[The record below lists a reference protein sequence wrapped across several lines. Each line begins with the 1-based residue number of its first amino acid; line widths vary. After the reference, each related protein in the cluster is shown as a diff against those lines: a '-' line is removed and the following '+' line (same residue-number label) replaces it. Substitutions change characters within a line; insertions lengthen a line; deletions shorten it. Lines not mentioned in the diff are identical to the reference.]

1 MNSLIENFLDFVS
14 YEKGLSKNTQ
24 LSYRNDLLKFS
35 NYLTKKKILSLNSLN
50 RNDIRNYLLKLKSDG
65 LKPSTISRHIVSI
78 RKFFEYLLQEGLI
91 SEDPSALIHSP
102 KIWKNI
108 PETLSVNEVTTLLS
122 YISSL
127 KNYRHAFRDKVM
139 VELSYA
145 CGLRVSELVNLKLNS
160 IYFEESYIQVTGKGQ
175 KDRLIPIN
183 KSTLII
189 IDEYIKTERL
199 KYNID
204 DSHLFLSQHKK
215 FLTRQRIWQIIKK
228 HIKNAGITKNI
239 SPHTLRHSFATHL
252 LENGGTLRA
261 IQEML
266 GHSNISTTEIY
277 THNEKIDL
285 KIFMKNFIQEPK
297 KKFNKSVK

>member
-35 NYLTKKKILSLNSLN
+35 NYLTKKKILNLNSLN

-65 LKPSTISRHIVSI
+65 LKPSSISRHIVSI

-127 KNYRHAFRDKVM
+127 KNYKHAFRDKVM
-139 VELSYA
+139 IELSYA

-204 DSHLFLSQHKK
+204 DNHLFLSQHRK

-228 HIKNAGITKNI
+228 HIKNAGIIKNI

-277 THNEKIDL
+277 THIEKNRL
-285 KIFMKNFIQEPK
+285 KNIHE
-297 KKFNKSVK
+297 KFHPRA

>member
-35 NYLTKKKILSLNSLN
+35 NYLTKKKILNLNSLN
-50 RNDIRNYLLKLKSDG
+50 RNDIRNYLLKLKSDD

-139 VELSYA
+139 IELSYA

-204 DSHLFLSQHKK
+204 DNHLFLSQHRK

-228 HIKNAGITKNI
+228 HIKNAGIIKNI

-277 THNEKIDL
+277 THIEKNRL
-285 KIFMKNFIQEPK
+285 KNIHE
-297 KKFNKSVK
+297 KFHPRA

>member
-35 NYLTKKKILSLNSLN
+35 NYLTKKKILNLNSLN

-65 LKPSTISRHIVSI
+65 LKPSSISRHIVSI

-139 VELSYA
+139 IELSYA

-204 DSHLFLSQHKK
+204 DNHLFLSQHKK

-228 HIKNAGITKNI
+228 HIKNAGIIKNI

-277 THNEKIDL
+277 THIEKNRL
-285 KIFMKNFIQEPK
+285 KNIHE
-297 KKFNKSVK
+297 KFHPRA

>member
-65 LKPSTISRHIVSI
+65 LKPSSISRHIVSI

-160 IYFEESYIQVTGKGQ
+160 IYFEESYIHVTGKGQ

-204 DSHLFLSQHKK
+204 DNHLFLSQHKK

-277 THNEKIDL
+277 THIEKNRL
-285 KIFMKNFIQEPK
+285 KNIHE
-297 KKFNKSVK
+297 KFHPRA

>member
-35 NYLTKKKILSLNSLN
+35 NYLTKKKILNLNSLN

-65 LKPSTISRHIVSI
+65 LKPSSISRHIVSI

-277 THNEKIDL
+277 THIEKNRL
-285 KIFMKNFIQEPK
+285 KNIHE
-297 KKFNKSVK
+297 KFHPRA

>member
-1 MNSLIENFLDFVS
+1 MVASKKHIPKTLHNNKIEKKLMVLLSS
-14 YEKGLSKNTQ
+14 Y
-24 LSYRNDLLKFS
+24 FW
-35 NYLTKKKILSLNSLN
+35 
-50 RNDIRNYLLKLKSDG
+50 
-65 LKPSTISRHIVSI
+65 
-78 RKFFEYLLQEGLI
+78 FFEYLLQEGLI

-277 THNEKIDL
+277 THIEKNRL
-285 KIFMKNFIQEPK
+285 KNIHE
-297 KKFNKSVK
+297 KFHPRA

>member
-35 NYLTKKKILSLNSLN
+35 NYFTKKKILNLNSLN

-65 LKPSTISRHIVSI
+65 LKPSSISRHIVSI

-139 VELSYA
+139 IELSYA

-199 KYNID
+199 KYNIND
-204 DSHLFLSQHKK
+204 NHLFLSQHKK

-228 HIKNAGITKNI
+228 HIKNAGIIKNI

-277 THNEKIDL
+277 THIEKNRL
-285 KIFMKNFIQEPK
+285 KNIHE
-297 KKFNKSVK
+297 KFHPRA

>member
-35 NYLTKKKILSLNSLN
+35 NYLMKKKILNLNSLN

-65 LKPSTISRHIVSI
+65 LKPSSISRHIVSI

-139 VELSYA
+139 IELSYA

-204 DSHLFLSQHKK
+204 DNHLFLSQHKK
-215 FLTRQRIWQIIKK
+215 LLTRQRIWQIIKK
-228 HIKNAGITKNI
+228 HIKNAGIIKNI
-239 SPHTLRHSFATHL
+239 SPHTLRHSL
-252 LENGGTLRA
+252 QL
-261 IQEML
+261 
-266 GHSNISTTEIY
+266 
-277 THNEKIDL
+277 
-285 KIFMKNFIQEPK
+285 IF
-297 KKFNKSVK
+297 

>member
-35 NYLTKKKILSLNSLN
+35 NYLTKKKILNLNSLN

-65 LKPSTISRHIVSI
+65 LKPSSISRHIVSI

-139 VELSYA
+139 IELSYA

-204 DSHLFLSQHKK
+204 NHHLFLSQHKK

-228 HIKNAGITKNI
+228 HIKNAGIIKNI

-277 THNEKIDL
+277 THIEKNRL
-285 KIFMKNFIQEPK
+285 KNIHE
-297 KKFNKSVK
+297 KFHPRA

>member
-35 NYLTKKKILSLNSLN
+35 NYLTKKKILNLNSLN
-50 RNDIRNYLLKLKSDG
+50 RNDIRNYLLKLKSDD
-65 LKPSTISRHIVSI
+65 LKPSSISRHIVSI

-139 VELSYA
+139 IELSYA

-204 DSHLFLSQHKK
+204 DNHLFLSQHKK

-228 HIKNAGITKNI
+228 HIKNAGIIKNI

-277 THNEKIDL
+277 THIEKNRL
-285 KIFMKNFIQEPK
+285 KKIHERFHPIA
-297 KKFNKSVK
+297 

>member
-35 NYLTKKKILSLNSLN
+35 NYLTKKKILNLNSLN

-65 LKPSTISRHIVSI
+65 LKPSSISRHIVSI

-139 VELSYA
+139 IELSYA

-199 KYNID
+199 KYNIND
-204 DSHLFLSQHKK
+204 NHLFLSQHKK

-228 HIKNAGITKNI
+228 HIKNAGIIKNI

-277 THNEKIDL
+277 THIEKNRL
-285 KIFMKNFIQEPK
+285 KNIHE
-297 KKFNKSVK
+297 KFHPRA

>member
-35 NYLTKKKILSLNSLN
+35 NYLTKKKILNLNSLN

-65 LKPSTISRHIVSI
+65 LKPSSISRHIVSI

-139 VELSYA
+139 IELSYA

-204 DSHLFLSQHKK
+204 NNHLFLSQHRK

-228 HIKNAGITKNI
+228 HIKNAGIIKNI

-277 THNEKIDL
+277 THIEKNRL
-285 KIFMKNFIQEPK
+285 KNIHE
-297 KKFNKSVK
+297 KFHPRA

>member
-35 NYLTKKKILSLNSLN
+35 NYLTKKKILNLNSLN
-50 RNDIRNYLLKLKSDG
+50 RNDIRDYLLKLKSDG
-65 LKPSTISRHIVSI
+65 LKPSSISRHIVSI

-139 VELSYA
+139 IELSYA

-204 DSHLFLSQHKK
+204 DNHLFLSQHRK

-228 HIKNAGITKNI
+228 HIKNAGIIKNI

-277 THNEKIDL
+277 THLDSDYLRSNLVEYH
-285 KIFMKNFIQEPK
+285 PRA
-297 KKFNKSVK
+297 

>member
-35 NYLTKKKILSLNSLN
+35 NYLTKKKILNLNSLN
-50 RNDIRNYLLKLKSDG
+50 RNDIRDYLLKLKSDG
-65 LKPSTISRHIVSI
+65 LKPSSISRHIVSI

-139 VELSYA
+139 IELSYA

-204 DSHLFLSQHKK
+204 DNHLFLSQHRK

-228 HIKNAGITKNI
+228 HIKNAGIIKNI

-277 THNEKIDL
+277 THIEKNRL
-285 KIFMKNFIQEPK
+285 KNIHE
-297 KKFNKSVK
+297 KFHPRA

>member
-35 NYLTKKKILSLNSLN
+35 NYLTKKKILNLNSLN
-50 RNDIRNYLLKLKSDG
+50 RNDIRNYLLKLKSDD
-65 LKPSTISRHIVSI
+65 LKPSSISRHIVSI

-139 VELSYA
+139 IELSYA

-204 DSHLFLSQHKK
+204 DNHLFLSQHRK

-228 HIKNAGITKNI
+228 HIKNAGIIKNI

-277 THNEKIDL
+277 THIEKNRL
-285 KIFMKNFIQEPK
+285 KNIHE
-297 KKFNKSVK
+297 KFHPRA

>member
-35 NYLTKKKILSLNSLN
+35 NYLTKKKILNLNSLN

-65 LKPSTISRHIVSI
+65 LKPSSISRHIVSI

-108 PETLSVNEVTTLLS
+108 PETLSVDEVTTLLT

-139 VELSYA
+139 IELSYA

-204 DSHLFLSQHKK
+204 DNHLFLSQHRK

-228 HIKNAGITKNI
+228 HIKNAGIIKNI

-277 THNEKIDL
+277 THIEKNRL
-285 KIFMKNFIQEPK
+285 KNIHE
-297 KKFNKSVK
+297 KFHPRA

>member
-35 NYLTKKKILSLNSLN
+35 NYLTKKKILNLNSLN

-65 LKPSTISRHIVSI
+65 LKPSSISRHIVSI
-78 RKFFEYLLQEGLI
+78 RKFFEYLLQEGLV

-108 PETLSVNEVTTLLS
+108 PETLSTKEVTTLLS

-139 VELSYA
+139 IELSYA

-204 DSHLFLSQHKK
+204 DNHLFLSQHKK

-277 THNEKIDL
+277 THIEKNRL
-285 KIFMKNFIQEPK
+285 KNIHE
-297 KKFNKSVK
+297 KFHPRA

>member
-35 NYLTKKKILSLNSLN
+35 NYLTKKKILNLNSLN
-50 RNDIRNYLLKLKSDG
+50 RNDIRDYLLKLKSDG
-65 LKPSTISRHIVSI
+65 LKPSSISRHIVSI

-139 VELSYA
+139 IELSYA

-204 DSHLFLSQHKK
+204 DNHLFLSQHRK

-228 HIKNAGITKNI
+228 HIKNAGIIKNI

-266 GHSNISTTEIY
+266 GHSNICLLY
-277 THNEKIDL
+277 TSDAADE
-285 KIFMKNFIQEPK
+285 
-297 KKFNKSVK
+297 V